1 MNFKKH
7 REKLVKLQ
15 RLFTFYLAKSGVPQQ
30 FHGFFAGFEIDHL
43 VNEFKK
49 PKLILFQFMALRHF

>member
-15 RLFTFYLAKSGVPQQ
+15 RLFTFYLAKSGIPQQ
-30 FHGFFAGFEIDHL
+30 FHGFFAGFEIDHFHLISGASYILAL
-43 VNEFKK
+43 VW
-49 PKLILFQFMALRHF
+49 Q